1 MVPLNEERIA
11 EINLGMSASEVTR
24 RREEMM
30 RDEVLPRTTF
40 VIADD
45 STDYIICDDSFKLYQ
60 YIVYGF
66 PSKELRD
73 EFFNEVMMAHA
84 TKYPCSRVADG
95 EELHQHNE
103 TVDMKYED
111 IVKELEFMRNSYTND
126 KKGDD
131 STVKRKWA
139 GDRDTGGES
148 DEVSKELHEV
158 KTTINDVYVRI
169 SRHEKQ
175 GRDLLDVGMKINKLL
190 NHKSTDPER
199 TKRVLAMKSHW
210 ERTVDRWLGP
220 KQSLDGTGLESNQ
233 EVLMTMET
241 NRYVILD
248 SGSTA
253 HMMRDRELLTNIKK
267 LDVNVVIGGV
277 ENGST
282 GIRCSDYGS
291 FKSVD
296 NVLLSEDSSAN
307 ILSLSL
313 LKDKGHTV
321 SGTIVRKTHSVY
333 NFVVKREYTFLIDPL
348 IIKRSQDIMGAYS
361 RK

>member
-1 MVPLNEERIA
+1 M
-11 EINLGMSASEVTR
+11 
-24 RREEMM
+24 
-30 RDEVLPRTTF
+30 
-40 VIADD
+40 
-45 STDYIICDDSFKLYQ
+45 
-60 YIVYGF
+60 
-66 PSKELRD
+66 
-73 EFFNEVMMAHA
+73 
-84 TKYPCSRVADG
+84 ADG

-111 IVKELEFMRNSYTND
+111 IVKELEFMRNSYAND
-126 KKGDD
+126 KKGDET
-131 STVKRKWA
+131 TVKRKWA

-148 DEVSKELHEV
+148 DEVSKELHDV
-158 KTTINDVYVRI
+158 KTKINDVYVRI

-175 GRDLLDVGMKINKLL
+175 GRDLLDVGTKINQLL

-233 EVLMTMET
+233 AALMTMET

-253 HMMRDRELLTNIKK
+253 HMMRDRELLTKIKK

-282 GIRCSDYGS
+282 GIRCSEYGS

-321 SGTIVRKTHSVY
+321 RYNSEKDIFSIQFCGEERVYIFDRSV
-333 NFVVKREYTFLIDPL
+333 NNKKKEILVAVVV
-348 IIKRSQDIMGAYS
+348 
-361 RK
+361 